1 MDNFTETS
9 VAEASVNQG
18 QFDVLGVFD
27 NVPPVKSSP
36 PQDIKPPPSMKEQR
50 KEARYMVPWRVAI
63 SVKGRDSYYG
73 RIKDISLCGAAI
85 LNELNLKNGTSITL
99 NIHIPLL
106 DRGREA
112 KILIVH
118 GKTTYSVYDANRL
131 CFRVGVAFVKFER
144 EADRAYLEKHL
155 KNHHVELPDYVCRRS
170 TDQAIVLR

>member
-18 QFDVLGVFD
+18 QFDVLGVFGS
-27 NVPPVKSSP
+27 VPPVKSSP
-36 PQDIKPPPSMKEQR
+36 PQDIKPPSSMKEQR
-50 KEARYMVPWRVAI
+50 KETRYMVSWRAAI
-63 SVKGRDSYYG
+63 SVKGRDPYYG

-85 LNELNLKNGTSITL
+85 LNELNLKDGTSITL
-99 NIHIPLL
+99 KIHILSL
-106 DRGREA
+106 DGCCES
-112 KILIVH
+112 KVVIVH
-118 GKTTYSVYDANRL
+118 GKTTYAVYDANRL
-131 CFRVGVAFVKFER
+131 CFRVGVAFVKFEL